1 MISLFID
8 TCTSNLILAVCK
20 DKKVIKKIV
29 QKNDTNLSTNF
40 TFFVDQ
46 LLKQCNLTVKDI
58 NKIFVSVGPGSFT
71 GIRVGLTFAKVLAW
85 SLKIPVIPIS
95 SLEVLG
101 SSCDGDIVVP
111 ILNAR
116 RGYVYAGVYD
126 RNLNSVLKDEYIL
139 FDELKN
145 KLVQYND
152 VSFISCDEFDFE
164 VFRPDYK
171 IEKIIDK
178 HFQDPGV
185 NCHSLVPCYLKKT
198 EAEEKL
204 GID

>member
-20 DKKVIKKIV
+20 DKQVIKKIV

-71 GIRVGLTFAKVLAW
+71 GIRIGLTFAKVFAW
-85 SLKIPVIPIS
+85 SLKIPVIPVS
-95 SLEVLG
+95 SLEVLA
-101 SSCDGDIVVP
+101 SSGENDTLVP

-116 RGYVYAGVYD
+116 RGYVYAGIYD
-126 RNLNSVLKDEYIL
+126 FSLKPILEDQYIL
-139 FDELKN
+139 FEDLKS
-145 KLVQYND
+145 KLLQYNN
-152 VSFISCDEFDFE
+152 VSYISCDEFPFD
-164 VFRPDYK
+164 VMCPNYK
-171 IEKIIDK
+171 IEKIINKYYYDNGVEP
-178 HFQDPGV
+178 HFLIP
-185 NCHSLVPCYLKKT
+185 SYLKKT

-204 GID
+204 GVY

>member
-8 TCTSNLILAVCK
+8 TCTSNLIIAVCK
-20 DKKVIKKIV
+20 DKTVIAKLVK
-29 QKNDTNLSTNF
+29 KNDTDLSTNF
-40 TFFVDQ
+40 TSFVDS
-46 LLKQCNLTVKDI
+46 LLQDCNLSANGV

-95 SLEVLG
+95 SLEILA
-101 SSCDGDIVVP
+101 SSCSDDIIVP
-111 ILNAR
+111 MLNAR

-126 RNLNSVLKDEYIL
+126 NNLNLVIEDRYISFEELQSKLKAYENARY
-139 FDELKN
+139 
-145 KLVQYND
+145 
-152 VSFISCDEFDFE
+152 ISCDEFDFS
-164 VFRPDYK
+164 VMTPNYC

-178 HFQDPGV
+178 HYEDLGV
-185 NCHSLVPCYLKKT
+185 NAHSLVPCYLKKT

-204 GID
+204 GVS